1 MDEKDKKEFIEDFK
15 KAKIEKKLDMWYFAL
30 DQEVLWEEIIN
41 EVSDIAQS
49 AQMKQGQMIKEKRR

>member
-41 EVSDIAQS
+41 EISDIAQS
-49 AQMKQGQMIKEKRR
+49 AQMKQGQMIKE

>member
-49 AQMKQGQMIKEKRR
+49 AQMKQGQMIKE